1 MGDDTLSH
9 DFFKMLQTEHREL
22 AGALSQIQKALSQPD
37 RERAQVT
44 GLITEMAELVESHF
58 HHEEEGGYFSEAL
71 EQAPRLTLK
80 AQALLEQHPALLE
93 DVSKLGILAEAG
105 VESEA
110 WWTKIET
117 DFAAFAKRFVEH
129 EASENRLVLEA
140 FTDDI
145 GTAD

>member
-1 MGDDTLSH
+1 MADETLSH
-9 DFFKMLQTEHREL
+9 DFFKMLQSEHREL
-22 AGALSQIQKALSQPD
+22 AAALSQIQKALSQPD

-44 GLITEMAELVESHF
+44 GLITDMAELVESHL
-58 HHEEEGGYFSEAL
+58 HHEEEGGYFREAL

-93 DVSKLGILAEAG
+93 DVSKLGILAGAG

-110 WWTKIET
+110 WWARIEA
-117 DFAAFAKRFVEH
+117 DFTAFAKKFVEH
-129 EASENRLVLEA
+129 EASETRLVQEA